1 MKILVAD
8 IFLIS
13 TSCLIFTSTVLIIIL
28 LKFGKSQLHLFWGL
42 FNGAILVWGCG
53 LFWAGLTDDYQQAL
67 KYLRIGF
74 AGAIFIS
81 IFFFHVSTFFY
92 PYKKYLIKIA
102 YFQGFFFLIWNILAG
117 DKFLPSA
124 YKLFNSFY
132 YLKLTSLSSLVCS
145 AFWSI
150 WIALGF
156 FGLFKAYSIS
166 SGFKKLQLRYLSI
179 GMTIGWG
186 GGILYVLP
194 FFGIEVFPF
203 GNFTI
208 PVYCVIST
216 YAILRYRLM
225 DINIVFKKTAVYS
238 LSAGLL
244 VGLFILLV
252 LATTKYLTNLAG
264 ITSFA
269 ITAVSALLISL
280 LFSPLRNRIQTII
293 DKKFYKK
300 TYDYYS
306 TIQKVSHE
314 LASSFSLGSIYS
326 FIGGIILSALG
337 LKNIYFLCLVSG
349 GKYVTMMAYSTS
361 HEKDGVQRDKEAVNI
376 EKDPEVR
383 TNSIEKKMQE
393 SEMAIDANSEI
404 VRLLKTYDVVI
415 REELPQI
422 HKINQEVIEKVN
434 TDLKPFEGEAVVPVF
449 INNNLEL
456 LMILSEKIS
465 GDIFSSEDIKLLR
478 TVSDQMAVAIKNAK
492 LYMDK
497 LTSDRLAAIGM
508 MSATFAHEIKNPLT
522 SIKTFAQLLPERY
535 SDIDFRENFSKIVVD
550 SANRIDSLIKDLMD
564 FSSERT
570 PAEMSTLNI
579 GKFMDRI
586 IDETMTNLKL
596 NNKKITIEKDYENI
610 NVNVLGDENKLSQAF
625 SNIITNGCQSIP
637 VDRNDGTLRVG
648 IIQNKENVDI
658 SIADNGDGMSTED
671 VIRSFEPFFSTKTI
685 GAGLGLA
692 ITKKIIEDHY
702 GKIVV
707 DSTFKKG
714 TTFKITLPIKKME
727 MKSGNLS
734 ST

>member
-1 MKILVAD
+1 MNTAFGISGILLFLTCFILIITLIKSRKIKAFQAWLYFNLSVA
-8 IFLIS
+8 IWGIGSFLIS
-13 TSCLIFTSTVLIIIL
+13 RATNAEVALNAWKIAHVGSIFIAPTFFHFVNTFC
-28 LKFGKSQLHLFWGL
+28 K
-42 FNGAILVWGCG
+42 
-53 LFWAGLTDDYQQAL
+53 L
-67 KYLRIGF
+67 KYSKLLLIVYSQ
-74 AGAIFIS
+74 AIIFVFLS
-81 IFFFHVSTFFY
+81 ILN
-92 PYKKYLIKIA
+92 PQNIYLSKV
-102 YFQGFFFLIWNILAG
+102 F
-117 DKFLPSA
+117 
-124 YKLFNSFY
+124 LFNSIY
-132 YLKLTSLSSLVCS
+132 YLKAEGFIYTFSVFIWLSLV
-145 AFWSI
+145 FWGHYELVKFYRTSTLI
-150 WIALGF
+150 QKNQVLYLFLG
-156 FGLFKAYSIS
+156 LII
-166 SGFKKLQLRYLSI
+166 GFS
-179 GMTIGWG
+179 
-186 GGILYVLP
+186 GGITNFLP
-194 FFGIEVFPF
+194 MFGVNVYPF

-208 PVYCVIST
+208 PLYCVIVT

-280 LFSPLRNRIQTII
+280 LFSPLRNRIQTVI

-326 FIGGIILSALG
+326 FIGGIIFSALG